1 MALLDLFKKSSAQPA
16 NVLPVLPEEIYRTG
30 VLGLQDVIAPHALRI
45 SPKELDLG
53 EKIARTFFVISY
65 PRFLTTGWFAPI
77 INMDKVIDISIY
89 IHPMDTNEMLRKFQ
103 KKVAEVQSQ
112 IATREEKGM
121 VRDPM
126 LDTAYQDLEQLR
138 DSLQQAQER
147 IFDVGLYLT
156 IYGSNQEELDKVE
169 TEIRSVLESR
179 LVYIRPALFQQEQG
193 FRSVLPIATDELGV
207 HTKLNSAPLSSI
219 FPFISF
225 DLTSDKGILY
235 GINRHNSSLILFD
248 RFSLENYNSVTF
260 AKSGAGKSYTTK
272 LEILRSLMFDTE
284 VIVIDPEREYEYLAT
299 TVGGRYFNISLS
311 SEHHINPFDLPI
323 PREDENPSDVLRN
336 NIITL
341 VGLFRI
347 MLGGLTPEEDA
358 IIDKAITETYALKDI
373 TPDASFAAVEP
384 PLLSDFELVLSGME
398 GSESLVQRLSK
409 YTKGTWS
416 GFMNRPTNVDMN
428 KKLTVFSVRDME
440 DDLKPVAMYII
451 THHIWNTVRKELRK
465 RLLVIDEAWWMMKS
479 QDTASF
485 LFGIAK
491 RGRKYYL
498 GLSTITQDVNDF
510 LQSPYGA
517 AMITN
522 SSIQMLL
529 RQSPTSVDLVQST
542 FKLSDEEKYL
552 LLESDVG
559 EGIFFAGLKH
569 VAIKVIASYTEDQI
583 ITSDPSQILA
593 IKKAKSDL
601 AAVND
606 VPAPEAPRQSA
617 ADILKGI
624 AMKESSGTAQQAAT
638 EELISTDNPLPP
650 PPQAV
655 PTPRQ
660 SAEAMIR
667 EGHQLVT
674 VGATQVPE
682 DPLPPPPPATSVKPV
697 IPTPP
702 EINPDRP
709 VA

>member
-1 MALLDLFKKSSAQPA
+1 MGFADLLPFGKKKAEMPE
-16 NVLPVLPEEIYRTG
+16 VLPVLPEEIYKSG
-30 VLGLQDVIAPHALRI
+30 VLDLQDVIAPHALKVNSR
-45 SPKELDLG
+45 ELDLG
-53 EKIARTFFVISY
+53 ERIARTFFVISY

-77 INMDKVIDISIY
+77 INMDKVIDISIF

-112 IATREEKGM
+112 ISTREQKGM

-147 IFDVGLYLT
+147 IFEVGLYMT
-156 IYGSNQEELDKVE
+156 IYGNSREEIDKVE
-169 TEIRSVLESR
+169 TEVRSILESR

-193 FRSVLPIATDELGV
+193 FRSVLPLATDELDV

-225 DLTSDKGILY
+225 DLTSDRGILY

-284 VIVIDPEREYEYLAT
+284 VIVIDPEREYEYLAE

-373 TPDASFAAVEP
+373 SPEANFALVEP

-428 KKLTVFSVRDME
+428 KKLVVFSVRDME

-465 RLLVIDEAWWMMKS
+465 RLLVIDEAWWMMRS
-479 QDTASF
+479 EDTASF
-485 LFGIAK
+485 LFSIAK

-498 GLSTITQDVNDF
+498 GISTITQDVSDF
-510 LQSPYGA
+510 LNSPYGIP
-517 AMITN
+517 MITN
-522 SSIQMLL
+522 SSIQLLL
-529 RQSPTSVDLVQST
+529 RQSPTSVDLVQQT

-593 IKKAKSDL
+593 IKKAKQDL
-601 AAVND
+601 ALAND
-606 VPAPEAPRQSA
+606 AGPAGPPAQTAGHAAPGQDTA
-617 ADILKGI
+617 ASSTGI
-624 AMKESSGTAQQAAT
+624 AAAQTAVREMK
-638 EELISTDNPLPP
+638 
-650 PPQAV
+650 V
-655 PTPRQ
+655 
-660 SAEAMIR
+660 
-667 EGHQLVT
+667 
-674 VGATQVPE
+674 
-682 DPLPPPPPATSVKPV
+682 
-697 IPTPP
+697 
-702 EINPDRP
+702 
-709 VA
+709 